1 MTVLAKGHFFLR
13 IFGGWDPQG
22 EPRSHFFF
30 MKFPNAIHG
39 CLVYLRYKKT
49 AIVYGKCRQI
59 YHTLSGPEN
68 ITLRYW
74 PYEWVTE
81 DK

>member
-13 IFGGWDPQG
+13 NFGGWDPQG

-49 AIVYGKCRQI
+49 AIFMVNVDKDTSPI
-59 YHTLSGPEN
+59 
-68 ITLRYW
+68 
-74 PYEWVTE
+74 EWT
-81 DK
+81 